1 MMNKEEL
8 YKLAIARYGNE
19 AQVNQG
25 IEEMAELIQ
34 AVNKFRRKPVIE
46 NLENIAEEIVDVEIM
61 LEQYKIIFGA
71 TLPVNRIKSNK
82 LQRLAE
88 RLGVKDYD

>member
-1 MMNKEEL
+1 MNKEEL
-8 YKLAIARYGNE
+8 YKFAIERYGDE
-19 AQVNQG
+19 AQINQG
-25 IEEMAELIQ
+25 IEEMAEPIQ

-61 LEQYKIIFGA
+61 LEQYKIIYA
-71 TLPVNRIKSNK
+71 ANPIVEKLKNQK
-82 LQRLAE
+82 LQRLAS

>member
-1 MMNKEEL
+1 MNKTEL
-8 YKLAIARYGNE
+8 YKLAIETYGEE
-19 AQVNQG
+19 AQINQG
-25 IEEMAELIQ
+25 IEEMAKLIQ

-61 LEQYKIIFGA
+61 LEQYKIIYA
-71 TLPVNRIKSNK
+71 ANPIVEKLKNQK
-82 LQRLAE
+82 LQRLAS